1 MIDRMGKAFLVIPR
15 RDSKYLDEAIAL
27 AETAGYQAVRVW
39 KTRYPSRLGKGLI
52 KEIGFAAETYRPDT
66 IIFYGEPQPSTVFNL
81 MRETGRRVVDRVQL
95 ILEIFV
101 KHAGSKEAKLQIEM
115 ARIRHELPL
124 VREFIRRSKMG
135 ELPGFLGPGGY
146 AVDSYYRHLTSRLAR
161 LRRELDK
168 LRKLRSSRLENRR
181 KAGMLHVAIV
191 GYASAGKTTLFNK
204 ITGLSRDVGPEY
216 FTTLHPKHYRIRA
229 LGVDIVFID
238 TVGFIRDVPP
248 TITEAFYST
257 LAEISYSDAVV
268 FVVDVSEDTDTIEE
282 KVAAGFDTL
291 SKIGASSVP
300 VIVAANKVDLIEA
313 GELEDRLTRLSGIAS
328 LWGARSVIPISAA
341 TGFNIDRL
349 VGTVVEVAK
358 DSGVDAV
365 GSLRESLR
373 AAPGSQTR
381 AG

>member
-1 MIDRMGKAFLVIPR
+1 MIGIMSKAFLVIPR

-27 AETAGYQAVRVW
+27 AETAGYQVMKIW

-52 KEIGFAAETYRPDT
+52 KEIVFAAEAYSPDT

-81 MRETGRRVVDRVQL
+81 MRETGKRVIDRVQL

-146 AVDSYYRHLTSRLAR
+146 AIDSYYRHLTSRLAR

-181 KAGMLHVAIV
+181 RAGMLHVAIV
-191 GYASAGKTTLFNK
+191 GYASAGKTTLFNR

-216 FTTLHPKHYRIRA
+216 FTTLHPKHYRIRTR
-229 LGVDIVFID
+229 GVDLVFID

-248 TITEAFYST
+248 TIIEAFYST

-268 FVVDVSEDTDTIEE
+268 FVVDVSEDTDAIED

-300 VIVAANKVDLIEA
+300 VIVAANKVDLVDA
-313 GELEDRLTRLSGIAS
+313 RRLEDRLTRLSGIAG
-328 LWGARSVIPISAA
+328 LWGARVVIPISAA
-341 TGFNIDRL
+341 TGFNVDRL
-349 VGTVVEVAK
+349 VKTVVEVAK

-365 GSLRESLR
+365 GSLREGLR
-373 AAPGSQTR
+373 ATPGSQT
-381 AG
+381 GTG